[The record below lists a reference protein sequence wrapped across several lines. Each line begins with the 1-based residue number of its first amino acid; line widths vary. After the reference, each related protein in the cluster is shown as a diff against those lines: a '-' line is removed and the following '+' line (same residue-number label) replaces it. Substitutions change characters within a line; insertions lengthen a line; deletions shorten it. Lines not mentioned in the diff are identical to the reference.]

1 MQWSISDKEMSE
13 SSQPDFGS
21 PHNHCIFGWI
31 GGGGGGGGRG
41 SAVSTKWSTQ
51 PCCQRKKPVGY
62 FSLEA

>member
-31 GGGGGGGGRG
+31 GGGGGVEEGDLLCLQNGPHNP
-41 SAVSTKWSTQ
+41 AVNE
-51 PCCQRKKPVGY
+51 R
-62 FSLEA
+62 SL

>member
-31 GGGGGGGGRG
+31 GGGVEEGDLLCLQNGPHNPAVNEG
-41 SAVSTKWSTQ
+41 S
-51 PCCQRKKPVGY
+51 
-62 FSLEA
+62 L